1 MVQGAL
7 SKRIHGV
14 IRLMIIYGHSGQDIR
29 RMIWRR
35 KFKLLTVAV
44 IIFGAVALMGC
55 SQVPKKLEGE
65 RNIAKKES
73 KLKALDRFWDALGGK
88 VITESKDQ

>member
-1 MVQGAL
+1 MVWKAL

-44 IIFGAVALMGC
+44 LILIAVTLMGC
-55 SQVPKKLEGE
+55 TVGNKKISPPLQ
-65 RNIAKKES
+65 
-73 KLKALDRFWDALGGK
+73 ALDKFWDTLGSGK
-88 VITESKDQ
+88 NKTDSIQNSTGVE